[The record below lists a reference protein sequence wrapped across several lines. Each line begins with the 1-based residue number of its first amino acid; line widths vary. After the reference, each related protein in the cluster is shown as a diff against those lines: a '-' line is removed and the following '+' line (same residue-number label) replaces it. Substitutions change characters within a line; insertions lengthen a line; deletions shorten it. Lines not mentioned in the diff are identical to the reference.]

1 MLASQ
6 DAPPRTLQADVEVC
20 ALILAGHTG
29 AKQGGDAAEV
39 LAGQPQRVGCL
50 AELCSSC
57 GSRVRLPGLERGQ
70 LAQGLGFAEVNR
82 ITGAQNILIP
92 YQARNGKRPQD
103 EIC

>member
-1 MLASQ
+1 M
-6 DAPPRTLQADVEVC
+6 EVC
-20 ALILAGHTG
+20 VVIFAGHTG
-29 AKQGGDAAEV
+29 GVRARARAKQGGDAAEV